1 MIDWDISY
9 IQELEDHYN
18 EIFEEHLNLVY
29 FTNNFENIYRLTIRD
44 KFLLPDLFHDVM
56 LYTFNG
62 INARDKMMYSE
73 KELEILEEVLEEE
86 RINQRKKRHDV
97 IDKNLEAY
105 YEFLQE
111 ELREFIKK
119 YPFWENVFR

>member
-73 KELEILEEVLEEE
+73 KELEILE
-86 RINQRKKRHDV
+86 
-97 IDKNLEAY
+97 KNLKN
-105 YEFLQE
+105 FSKRVVLG
-111 ELREFIKK
+111 RNIKK
-119 YPFWENVFR
+119 ESDINIMIDIIHIILKVEIFKC